1 MTETPAAIDAI
12 LEDNAKARAELVAAI
27 DALPAQRRLEGWYGS
42 ERWSVKDILGH
53 LVRWQEGWSHA
64 LQAVAAGE
72 RPAVPGYEPNRDD
85 PDAAD
90 AAYNAASV
98 AEMRDTTWEAVLARL
113 RAAREAHDEAV
124 RGLRVLEPER
134 YAEGRTPYRLASS
147 GSHDREHSEAIL
159 EWRREQRL

>member
-1 MTETPAAIDAI
+1 MTEAPDAIDAI

-27 DALPAQRRLEGWYGS
+27 DALPAERRLEGWYGS

-64 LQAVAAGE
+64 LRAVAAGE
-72 RPAVPGYEPNRDD
+72 RPAVPGYEPNPDD

-98 AEMRDTTWEAVLARL
+98 AELRDEPWEAVLARL
-113 RAAREAHDEAV
+113 RSAREQHEDAV

-134 YAEGRTPYRLASS
+134 YAEGRTPYRLS
-147 GSHDREHSEAIL
+147 GAAGHDREHIRAIL
-159 EWRREQRL
+159 EWRREHGL